1 MQDWG
6 EEWVVF
12 DGASGDCH
20 LLSAA
25 CGAVLAELLHA
36 PAEGLDRLQLFLRAF
51 GDEAGAPSDDEMA
64 TLQQALERLQ
74 ALGLVRA
81 TE

>member
-1 MQDWG
+1 MKDWG
-6 EEWVVF
+6 AEWVVF

-25 CGAVLAELLHA
+25 CGAVLAELVQA
-36 PAEGLDRLQLFLRAF
+36 PAEGLDQLQLFLLAF
-51 GDEAGAPSDDEMA
+51 GDEGGAPSDEEMA
-64 TLQQALERLQ
+64 TLQQALSQLQ
-74 ALGLVRA
+74 SLGMVRA